1 MKKFLL
7 FIPIILISCLKSDK
21 GGKDTLPITITDS
34 TQKEVFL
41 FDSSSTSSSPNG
53 GGGVGGSDSPYS
65 DDNEVYT
72 DSVYS
77 ESANNSNIDL
87 GRIMYLVPDTMY
99 VMKNYEIIIRI
110 SNSQSNSLIF
120 ENLQK
125 QMTRDEVETRIIR
138 TTGKM
143 QVELIDPQK
152 SCFNITSINS
162 NKQLVDSTFTEWKF
176 NVQPTKFGTNR
187 LDLVVSIFI
196 EDDIKQISYSDE
208 IYVRTN
214 PKAQIADFWFTN
226 WKWIFEKLL
235 LPLLTWFIGYWMG
248 KKKKK

>member
-1 MKKFLL
+1 MKKFLF
-7 FIPIILISCLKSDK
+7 FIPILLVSCLNSDQVDK
-21 GGKDTLPITITDS
+21 ETLPITSVDS
-34 TQKEVFL
+34 TKEEVF
-41 FDSSSTSSSPNG
+41 FIDSSSTTNGDSAGSS
-53 GGGVGGSDSPYS
+53 GGSYS
-65 DDNEVYT
+65 DNNEIHD
-72 DSVYS
+72 DSVYT
-77 ESANNSNIDL
+77 ESSNESNVDL
-87 GRIMYLVPDTMY
+87 GRILYVVPDTMY
-99 VMKNYEIIIRI
+99 VMKNYEIVIRI
-110 SNSQSNSLIF
+110 SNSQSNNLIF
-120 ENLQK
+120 QNLER
-125 QMTRDEVETRIIR
+125 QMIRAESETRIIR

-176 NVQPTKFGTNR
+176 NVQPIKSGTNR

-226 WKWIFEKLL
+226 WKWILEKLI
-235 LPLLTWFIGYWMG
+235 LPLITWFIGYWMG
-248 KKKKK
+248 KRKK